1 MARGWVVVSDAMLSG
16 EALEPYADGVGSP
29 GFLDT
34 VKPHAPGQKKLA
46 VHSGEIW
53 VALFEHTNG
62 ASHAAFFPGDE
73 FVYVLE
79 GTVTLPDDRTGNA
92 PTFSPGEH
100 FLVPK
105 GWQGTWTSEG
115 FFREIAVCSKDW
127 LSAYDRT
134 LVDGTF
140 DARRRD
146 TVLTIDPA
154 QARDRLEAP
163 GKGGWPRSAHIQGS
177 DLLVRLVAGAG
188 DSPARVILD
197 QADTFVQVIDGAIS
211 LVAADGGRQTFGEG
225 EFVVVPRAFSGSCE
239 VEPEFVGVAVTA
251 GVRA

>member
-1 MARGWVVVSDAMLSG
+1 MARDWVVVSEAMLSG
-16 EALEPYADGVGSP
+16 EALEPYADGIGSP

-34 VKPHAPGQKKLA
+34 VKPHAPGQKKLS

-92 PTFSPGEH
+92 PTFGPGEH

-105 GWQGTWTSEG
+105 GWKGTWTSDG
-115 FFREIAVCSKDW
+115 FFREIAVCAKDW
-127 LSAYDRT
+127 LSPYDRGFADAI
-134 LVDGTF
+134 LDG
-140 DARRRD
+140 RRRD

-154 QARDRLEAP
+154 RQHERLERP
-163 GKGGWPRSAHIQGS
+163 GNGGWPQSAHIQGS

-188 DSPARVILD
+188 DTPVGVTLSP
-197 QADTFVQVIDGAIS
+197 ADTFVQVIDGAIL
-211 LVAADGGRQTFGEG
+211 LVGADGDRQAFGAG
-225 EFVVVPRAFSGSCE
+225 QFVVVPQDFSGSWE
-239 VEPEFVGVAVTA
+239 IGPEFVGVAVSA